1 MEFSEIREKF
11 EGLNADQVCE
21 LAKFGKEILDHAG
34 MFGLSSGLLNLIKD
48 ILNADDYVYDD
59 NKCTIETLIHIIG
72 LVNDLT
78 EKCLLHGQLSD
89 VALRDDRGGEQK
101 RKMLNKPLRF
111 RSAVSGKNLSC
122 MRISKTS
129 GGNIQETAKTNY
141 CYGGKL

>member
-11 EGLNADQVCE
+11 EGLNADQVCK

-59 NKCTIETLIHIIG
+59 NKCTIETLIHIIS

-78 EKCLLHGQLSD
+78 EKCLHERKTPFGLTGLKD
-89 VALRDDRGGEQK
+89 DNEYLGLKEETKIEAL
-101 RKMLNKPLRF
+101 
-111 RSAVSGKNLSC
+111 
-122 MRISKTS
+122 
-129 GGNIQETAKTNY
+129 
-141 CYGGKL
+141 

>member
-1 MEFSEIREKF
+1 
-11 EGLNADQVCE
+11 
-21 LAKFGKEILDHAG
+21 
-34 MFGLSSGLLNLIKD
+34 
-48 ILNADDYVYDD
+48 
-59 NKCTIETLIHIIG
+59 
-72 LVNDLT
+72 
-78 EKCLLHGQLSD
+78 QLSD

>member
-11 EGLNADQVCE
+11 EGLTADQVCE

-78 EKCLLHGQLSD
+78 EKCLHERKTPFGLTGLKD
-89 VALRDDRGGEQK
+89 DNEYLGLKEETKIEAL
-101 RKMLNKPLRF
+101 
-111 RSAVSGKNLSC
+111 
-122 MRISKTS
+122 
-129 GGNIQETAKTNY
+129 
-141 CYGGKL
+141 